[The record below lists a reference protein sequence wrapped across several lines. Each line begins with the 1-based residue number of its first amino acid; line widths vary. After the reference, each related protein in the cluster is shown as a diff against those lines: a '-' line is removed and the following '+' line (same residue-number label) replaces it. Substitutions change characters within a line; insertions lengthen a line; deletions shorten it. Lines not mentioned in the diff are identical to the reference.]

1 MDAERDPREGGLEE
15 DEEVVPSWIS
25 ARSFNLRHYTSE
37 AELCQ
42 ARDLQTCLPF
52 VFPFFFFHLIIDSH
66 PIPKPLV
73 EGLFLYFCFL
83 CFDDKE
89 AGYVNQVQVIVSLTK
104 VIRGGYG
111 YGRIDG

>member
-1 MDAERDPREGGLEE
+1 V
-15 DEEVVPSWIS
+15 DEEVVLSWIS

-52 VFPFFFFHLIIDSH
+52 VFSFFFLHLIIDSH

-73 EGLFLYFCFL
+73 EGLFLYFWFL
-83 CFDDKE
+83 YFDDKE
-89 AGYVNQVQVIVSLTK
+89 AGYANQVQFIVPLTK
-104 VIRGGYG
+104 VIRGFMG
-111 YGRIDG
+111 YGRTDG